1 MISIIVL
8 LEFRFGQARVGLLKW
23 HVEFADGVESKLP
36 PAGRQLEQSH
46 LGVISIIVLLE
57 FRFGQ
62 ARMGLLKWH
71 VEFADG
77 ERFIRQIIFE
87 AVSFARRESPNFRAR
102 NVFDGDAFEARKVL

>member
-1 MISIIVL
+1 MISIIVF
-8 LEFRFGQARVGLLKW
+8 LEFRFCQARVVGYSCRPQGGSSNNRSEL
-23 HVEFADGVESKLP
+23 
-36 PAGRQLEQSH
+36 RM
-46 LGVISIIVLLE
+46 ISIIVFRQ
-57 FRFGQ
+57 FRFCQ